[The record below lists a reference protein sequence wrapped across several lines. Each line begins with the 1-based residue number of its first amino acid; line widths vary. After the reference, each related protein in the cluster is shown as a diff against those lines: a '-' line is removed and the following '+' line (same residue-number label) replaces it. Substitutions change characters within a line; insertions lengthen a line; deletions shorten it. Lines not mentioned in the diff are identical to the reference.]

1 MPYVKC
7 ISGHT
12 SARFI
17 QRYLEKGERALATD
31 FVNIDVPVKGV
42 RDGLEDYG
50 SFDWWREMDQTRS
63 DFGNDIP
70 WNGQRARTWKH
81 YVLSPDPKDGIDLAK
96 LRRLSV
102 AWAKEMPRSTS
113 Q

>member
-1 MPYVKC
+1 
-7 ISGHT
+7 
-12 SARFI
+12 
-17 QRYLEKGERALATD
+17 
-31 FVNIDVPVKGV
+31 
-42 RDGLEDYG
+42 
-50 SFDWWREMDQTRS
+50 MDQTRS

-96 LRRLSV
+96 LRRLSF
-102 AWAKEMPRSTS
+102 AQATEMPRSTS

>member
-1 MPYVKC
+1 MPHVQC

-96 LRRLSV
+96 LRRLSF
-102 AWAKEMPRSTS
+102 AQATEMPRSTS